1 MSEPSTNR
9 ASNVLAISL
18 VIAVIFQ
25 IFLSVLILT
34 ELRSLPGKLAATTG
48 GAREATTGL
57 AAGVAAP
64 SFRLQ
69 DSQGNEVA
77 LADLKGHKIM
87 LVFSSTRCKFCTEM
101 YPELKRFQASGEFP
115 EMQVVM
121 LQIASTPEVNRDL
134 KDAHDLEFPVL
145 AADEDV
151 FRSYEVPGTPFS
163 TIIDEKGVVMGGGV
177 TGNYEQMASVVSSTI
192 AN

>member
-25 IFLSVLILT
+25 IFLSVLVLR
-34 ELRSLPGKLAATTG
+34 ELRSLPEKLAAAG
-48 GAREATTGL
+48 GGRKAMTGL

-64 SFRLQ
+64 PFRLQ
-69 DSQGNEVA
+69 DSQGNEVS
-77 LADLKGHKIM
+77 LANFKGRKIM
-87 LVFSSTRCKFCTEM
+87 LVFSSTRCKYCTEM
-101 YPELKRFQASGEFP
+101 YPELQRFQASGQFP
-115 EMQVVM
+115 EMQIVL
-121 LQIASTPEVNRDL
+121 LQIASTPEVNRNL
-134 KDAHDLEFPVL
+134 RTTHSLEFPVL

-151 FRSYEVPGTPFS
+151 FRSYKVPGTPFS

-192 AN
+192 AT